1 MTKCLWGL
9 VGLLCCFIFSNCS
22 STKTLGQD
30 APLEHVDEVSF
41 VDDKVLVLFLDMQ
54 AAVVFIRG
62 ARIIDGYFKPLF
74 EDLRQKESVRI
85 QYLDQTHRVL
95 FEKVLDNPLIQY
107 KEYDDEGK
115 MKRIRVEL
123 EKGSILLRSK
133 HSTDIK
139 MIRVDYGVDKNYK
152 TIATL
157 PLEVTS

>member
-1 MTKCLWGL
+1 MTKGLW
-9 VGLLCCFIFSNCS
+9 GLLCCLIFCNCS
-22 STKTLGQD
+22 PSRSLRQD
-30 APLEHVDEVSF
+30 APVHQNSVQF

-54 AAVVFIRG
+54 ATVVELRG
-62 ARIIDGYFKPLF
+62 AKIVDGFFKPLV

-85 QYLDQTHRVL
+85 QYLDQEERVL
-95 FEKVLDNPLIQY
+95 FEKVFDNPLIQY

-123 EKGSILLRSK
+123 EKGSMLLRSK

-139 MIRVDYGVDKNYK
+139 MIKVDYGIDNHFK
-152 TIATL
+152 TISTL